1 MEDMYHSLEK
11 KKCDQ
16 VVGGVITFVVVI
28 CVVGYFVYIA
38 LR

>member
-1 MEDMYHSLEK
+1 MYHSLEK
-11 KKCDQ
+11 TKCDK
-16 VVGGVITFVVVI
+16 VVGGVITVLVVI

>member
-1 MEDMYHSLEK
+1 MYHSLEK
-11 KKCDQ
+11 PKCDK
-16 VVGGVITFVVVI
+16 VVGGVITVVVVI